1 MNDNIRA
8 AIIEGSKSLTPG
20 MADDIERAL
29 QAQKLAIKQAN
40 AKEEINRKAK
50 LQNEVAVQKQ
60 IAGISVPKESA
71 YGEVDIANQM
81 KGLVST
87 LTADSLAIM
96 QGTATDE
103 QVKRNV
109 ALDNYFTNMG
119 ETFGTMSYVADEFIK
134 TKNTKGTDGKQEGS
148 IDLSSLDPRFSELI
162 NVLDP
167 NSTAEGNVS
176 LDVSYKDGKVQ
187 TYQVVKSEAIR
198 EENRRLYESE
208 EDPELKKQYLDENG
222 EISDTYKLSYDEIK
236 NFVNNKNN
244 NTYLVGNQF
253 STVPGVSSV
262 VDYAKTNEIIDKD
275 GSPKADY
282 MSQAPFQKTI
292 TQNGR
297 RVVVDV
303 TRPEVNKIAGA
314 LKAESN
320 ALTRLMFGGGENSA
334 YASFVKA
341 NFDKFK
347 GSTIDKDGNIMVT
360 LLKRNEAGDYEIDE
374 NGNYIPE
381 DSPTE
386 IGSSSL
392 SGGRFNMR
400 TGVGNENL
408 GMTKE
413 DFDKAN
419 RFTQDVAMMNL
430 NLNGASKE
438 RINTTATNALNPP
451 RSEEASLVS
460 NVISSNYD
468 LLTGGDIDEIDFSTL
483 NGLKGYQFEQAEE
496 DPFTL
501 LVYGTPT
508 KDGRKV
514 LQEVD
519 LRNPSN
525 AERVLL
531 NIIDPDSKG
540 IINPQTKTKLPSI
553 VTDLTDPV
561 NNFKENITEENF
573 MDSLSSDYLKKMS
586 QLGIGLEET
595 SFNSDVILM
604 TKPNGE
610 EVEVDLEKDG
620 WKDVFERNMKGAI
633 LMSPSY
639 KQFISKPKN
648 QEGSEDGKPTLDLL
662 SFYNKLKKSES
673 SNDTTA
679 SRVNKS
685 GERYVGELQF
695 GEARLNDYKNATG
708 ASFDLDEFQG
718 SPSLQAK
725 VGLWHIGDID
735 RYIDQLGDLA
745 EGYDRN
751 GLRAITHLGG
761 KEGMKKWLESKG
773 KVNPSD
779 ELGTSLTKY
788 YNKFSK

>member
-1 MNDNIRA
+1 MNDNLRA

-20 MADDIERAL
+20 MADDIEKAL
-29 QAQKLAIKQAN
+29 QAQRLAIKQAN

-50 LQNEVAVQKQ
+50 LQNEVQVQKQ

-87 LTADSLAIM
+87 YTADSLAIK

-103 QVKRNV
+103 QVKRSV
-109 ALDNYFTNMG
+109 ALDNYFNNMG
-119 ETFGTMSYVADEFIK
+119 ETFGTMSYVVDEFIK

-253 STVPGVSSV
+253 GTVPGVSSV
-262 VDYAKTNEIIDKD
+262 VDYAKTNGVIEKD
-275 GSPKADY
+275 GSPKKDY
-282 MSQAPFQKTI
+282 MSQVPFQKTI

-360 LLKRNEAGDYEIDE
+360 LLKRNEAGDYELDE

-438 RINTTATNALNPP
+438 KINTTATNAINKPP
-451 RSEEASLVS
+451 TTPSEGEREVAYKKRL
-460 NVISSNYD
+460 
-468 LLTGGDIDEIDFSTL
+468 IDENLNAAIEALDKDPSQVTLAGLNNLKTGYAFEIPNKSRPNEITVYSKETAASKDRSIIMEIDLGTEEGRDEARQNLYSEFGVRSIVDQE
-483 NGLKGYQFEQAEE
+483 KPIFEEGAKERFEKNKPLLEITDELRYSLEE
-496 DPFTL
+496 KDED
-501 LVYGTPT
+501 T
-508 KDGRKV
+508 KDFKVKDDEDEVTDMLNKRMLRDGRTLSSALKDKGIEV
-514 LQEVD
+514 KEDTYYAGTGLQY
-519 LRNPSN
+519 
-525 AERVLL
+525 L
-531 NIIDPDSKG
+531 NIMKDGEKVG
-540 IINPQTKTKLPSI
+540 
-553 VTDLTDPV
+553 
-561 NNFKENITEENF
+561 KEINITETGKWRKEF
-573 MDSLSSDYLKKMS
+573 LDAIEKELLTDT
-586 QLGIGLEET
+586 EEEII
-595 SFNSDVILM
+595 V
-604 TKPNGE
+604 
-610 EVEVDLEKDG
+610 
-620 WKDVFERNMKGAI
+620 
-633 LMSPSY
+633 
-639 KQFISKPKN
+639 
-648 QEGSEDGKPTLDLL
+648 
-662 SFYNKLKKSES
+662 
-673 SNDTTA
+673 
-679 SRVNKS
+679 
-685 GERYVGELQF
+685 
-695 GEARLNDYKNATG
+695 
-708 ASFDLDEFQG
+708 
-718 SPSLQAK
+718 
-725 VGLWHIGDID
+725 
-735 RYIDQLGDLA
+735 
-745 EGYDRN
+745 EGY
-751 GLRAITHLGG
+751 
-761 KEGMKKWLESKG
+761 K
-773 KVNPSD
+773 
-779 ELGTSLTKY
+779 
-788 YNKFSK
+788 